1 MRRKSVANPL
11 KLHINNI
18 TQYEID
24 KLVQIFHAAN
34 ALCLSNVPHPAA
46 SSLTV
51 VPRNGIEMLQSFTS
65 DFSNHIGDGKAANE
79 RAGRLLHD
87 P

>member
-1 MRRKSVANPL
+1 MANPL

-24 KLVQIFHAAN
+24 KLVQMFHAAN
-34 ALCLSNVPHPAA
+34 ALCISGLPFGVTEPNK
-46 SSLTV
+46 LIV
-51 VPRNGIEMLQSFTS
+51 VPKNGFDTLQRLTS
-65 DFSNHIGDGKAANE
+65 EFSEHIGDGKAANE
-79 RAGRLLHD
+79 RSGSLLCD